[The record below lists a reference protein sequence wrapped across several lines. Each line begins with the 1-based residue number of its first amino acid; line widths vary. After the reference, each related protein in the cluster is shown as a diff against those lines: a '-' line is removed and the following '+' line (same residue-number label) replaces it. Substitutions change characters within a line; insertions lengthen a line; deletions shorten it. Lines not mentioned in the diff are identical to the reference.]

1 MPRKH
6 SIRAL
11 PSIQSLYEKL
21 EQSYLEWKRYH
32 PAALLRDGL
41 DFNGARAIRSDPAG
55 VKLHKDTTTAFDE
68 FDQAICKLITRD
80 KTALGDSRILERI
93 RQAQWFGDKKFFDDL
108 GYAVRANVGLDTR
121 VSKRAGVM
129 IVRMCAEDYL
139 IDGNESSIE
148 EAYNYWKDIDI
159 EKRRKEQPDADLL
172 ISRWQKIKEEITGES
187 ESGGEGGDLRSF
199 RDRVKT
205 LAQEIQKRAIPIPKR
220 HQP

>member
-1 MPRKH
+1 MPKKPVVQ
-6 SIRAL
+6 SA
-11 PSIQSLYEKL
+11 PSLKSLYEKL
-21 EQSYLEWKRYH
+21 EQCYLKWKKYH
-32 PAALLRDGL
+32 SAALLRDGL

-55 VKLHKDTTTAFDE
+55 VKLHKDTSTAFDE
-68 FDQAICKLITRD
+68 FDQSICKLITRD

-93 RQAQWFGDKKFFDDL
+93 RQAQWFGDKKFFNDL
-108 GYAVRANVGLDTR
+108 GYAVQANVGLDTR

-148 EAYNYWKDIDI
+148 EAYNYWKDFDI

-172 ISRWQKIKEEITGES
+172 IDRWQKIKEDITGES
-187 ESGGEGGDLRSF
+187 ESGEGGDLKSF

-205 LAQEIQKRAIPIPKR
+205 LAHQIQKKAIPIPKR